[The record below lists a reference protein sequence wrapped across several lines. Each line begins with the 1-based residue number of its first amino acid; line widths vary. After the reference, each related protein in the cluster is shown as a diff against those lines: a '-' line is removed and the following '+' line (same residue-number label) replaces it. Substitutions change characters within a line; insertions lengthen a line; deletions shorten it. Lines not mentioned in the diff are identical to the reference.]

1 MQRGAYVTCAV
12 RPDSNKG
19 LLSRSTVVLAVLLAA
34 LAVAGPAYGQ
44 EPPQRQIRA
53 FIPPDQIVSFLPT
66 TEFATFL
73 DNLNPIFV
81 QVTGKRVVDPENRS
95 FQIQV
100 SVVGMQF
107 FDAFELVLD
116 AHRLTYRETDRYF
129 LIENAPEESMVVGE
143 EARPGRAAAIEEAT
157 ARSREIEIEA
167 VLFEI
172 NHSRNLQLGLDWT
185 PFLGERATG
194 TGGGSQ
200 GGSGGGQTNLFID
213 TREFFNNFD
222 SWLSGPDFINA
233 RQLNSFFRLT
243 EQQGLGETIASPK
256 ISVRSGEQG
265 RIQIGSDIPIQVRD
279 FAGNTITQFVQTGI
293 IIDVTPTL
301 ITSPIADTAGSPV
314 LDFIHMDVKV
324 ERSQSRPSFGGIA
337 IDRSTADTDVL
348 LLDNE
353 MTVIG
358 GLYQTDKTLDRS
370 GIPVLRDLPWWVFGL
385 RYVFG
390 KEQTVTTRRE
400 LLIVLKAKLIDSLPS
415 RAESPFAEDFH
426 KRSREQ
432 VLDILRRF
440 DPRVPDKWPEELHPN
455 TLDREAGIEPTQDR

>member
-1 MQRGAYVTCAV
+1 MQRGAFVNCAV
-12 RPDSNKG
+12 WPGKNAGFRRRSLAG
-19 LLSRSTVVLAVLLAA
+19 LA
-34 LAVAGPAYGQ
+34 LAIVAFASAGSAYAQ

-66 TEFATFL
+66 TPFPTFL

-81 QVTGKRVVDPENRS
+81 QVTGKRVIDPENRN

-129 LIENAPEESMVVGE
+129 LIENAPEESMMVGE
-143 EARPGRAAAIEEAT
+143 EGAARGPARGELEGAT

-172 NHSRNLQLGLDWT
+172 NHSKNLQTGIDWSV
-185 PFLGERATG
+185 FVGEQSQQS
-194 TGGGSQ
+194 GGSQ
-200 GGSGGGQTNLFID
+200 QDFFIETD
-213 TREFFNNFD
+213 DFFDKFD
-222 SWLSGPDFINA
+222 SWLIAPDQINV
-233 RQLNSFFRLT
+233 RQINSFFRLT
-243 EQQGLGETIASPK
+243 EQAGLGTTVASPK

-293 IIDVTPTL
+293 IIQVTPTL
-301 ITSPIADTAGSPV
+301 VSSPLADTAGSPV
-314 LDFIHMDVKV
+314 LDFIHLDVRV

-337 IDRSTADTDVL
+337 IDRSTAETDVL

-358 GLYQTDKTLDRS
+358 GLYQTDETIDRA
-370 GIPVLRDLPWWVFGL
+370 GIPVLKDLPWWVFGL
-385 RYVFG
+385 RYIFG
-390 KEQTVTTRRE
+390 KQATITTRRE
-400 LLIVLKAKLIDSLPS
+400 LLMVLRARLIDGLPQ
-415 RAESPFAEDFH
+415 RAEQPFAGDHH

-440 DPRVPDKWPEELHPN
+440 DPRMPAEWPTELLPE
-455 TLDREAGIEPTQDR
+455 TLDKEAKVAPAENQ